1 MLILYSLWIVE
12 IVITYIIYIS
22 TIITNL
28 LLNQQVL
35 LCPARCLFSQLNI
48 SLRFQLPSR
57 RPGMGVGFG
66 E

>member
-12 IVITYIIYIS
+12 IVITYIYIS

-35 LCPARCLFSQLNI
+35 LCPGRCLFSQLNI
-48 SLRFQLPSR
+48 FLRFQLPSR
-57 RPGMGVGFG
+57 RPGIGVGFG